1 MGWLLYR
8 LYPLNHD
15 QYYFHIVTVFQL
27 PPSCWSSRLQFIVR
41 FSIGWQWWFAT
52 YSSTSGGATLLAS
65 LLEVAEE
72 KIQQTSTVGS
82 INGDRRSDLNIT
94 LQGGFFGATKEKAV
108 AKKKNNMESRRG
120 FFRNSRLKNL
130 GDVLYYVHNMFIYR
144 YVIFQFFLCQQLW
157 SLEIHPRGD
166 AVSTWWILGGNSFHL
181 IDSTGACKTVC
192 EISGASES
200 QVGKICKII
209 KLVL

>member
-1 MGWLLYR
+1 
-8 LYPLNHD
+8 
-15 QYYFHIVTVFQL
+15 
-27 PPSCWSSRLQFIVR
+27 
-41 FSIGWQWWFAT
+41 
-52 YSSTSGGATLLAS
+52 
-65 LLEVAEE
+65 LEVAEE

-144 YVIFQFFLCQQLW
+144 YVIFQFFLCQQL
-157 SLEIHPRGD
+157 
-166 AVSTWWILGGNSFHL
+166 
-181 IDSTGACKTVC
+181 
-192 EISGASES
+192 
-200 QVGKICKII
+200 
-209 KLVL
+209 

>member
-94 LQGGFFGATKEKAV
+94 LQGGFFGQQ
-108 AKKKNNMESRRG
+108 KKRRLQRKRTTWNHGEG
-120 FFRNSRLKNL
+120 FSGIQGWKTWVMF
-130 GDVLYYVHNMFIYR
+130 YIMFI
-144 YVIFQFFLCQQLW
+144 ICSSTDMLFFSFFLCQQLW